1 MSQGQ
6 VSAPLRTHEVPGSQ
20 AGPEAV
26 GNSGGWAG
34 QGSCVRLPPSPPGMT
49 KAMASDGRSEP
60 GLAAVLFFFLVISF
74 TGT

>member
-26 GNSGGWAG
+26 GNSEGVGRPGELCLASSESPGDDKGNG
-34 QGSCVRLPPSPPGMT
+34 Q
-49 KAMASDGRSEP
+49 
-60 GLAAVLFFFLVISF
+60 
-74 TGT
+74 